1 MRPVWSVVIVLGALL
16 LSLSGCSSRQ
26 GGSTERPENKEAK
39 ALLQGVWM
47 DAETDNVVF
56 KMEGD
61 SVFYSDSTSVTAYFK
76 VVDDTLYIGRT
87 ARYHIER
94 QTEHLICFQ
103 SPDGDLIKLYKVEEE
118 VADDYEPQKA
128 QVLSLTDVEKKDTVV
143 FWGGERYHLYIAI
156 NPTKYKVSRRTVNE
170 DGLEVENVYYDNVI
184 HLSIF
189 QGSRQLFSRDF
200 RKQQYEKQV
209 PSQFFNESILND
221 MDLMKTDA
229 SGFHLYLSICKP
241 GDASCY
247 QLEHIVSFNGQLT
260 IKQPRR

>member
-1 MRPVWSVVIVLGALL
+1 MRPVLSVVIVLCVLL
-16 LSLSGCSSRQ
+16 LSLSGCGSRQ
-26 GGSTERPENKEAK
+26 GGSIERPENKEAK

-47 DAETDNVVF
+47 DAETDNVVC

-94 QTEHLICFQ
+94 QSEHLIWFQ

-189 QGSRQLFSRDF
+189 QGSRQLFSRDY